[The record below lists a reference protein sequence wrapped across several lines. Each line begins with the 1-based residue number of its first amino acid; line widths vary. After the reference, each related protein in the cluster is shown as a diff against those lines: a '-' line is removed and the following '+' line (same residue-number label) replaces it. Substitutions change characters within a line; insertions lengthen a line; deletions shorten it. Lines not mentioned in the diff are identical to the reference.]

1 MKTLETDRL
10 LLRAWS
16 IDDVDDFFEYAKNPN
31 VGPNAGWEPHPNK
44 EFTLKIILAFIENGN
59 VWAIVYKENG
69 KVIGSLGLHT
79 DKKRED
85 VNAKM
90 IGYVLSQEYWGR
102 GLMTEAVNAAIRYAF
117 EEIKLDLLSVCHYP
131 FNVRSQKVIEKCGF
145 QYEGTLRLACIRY
158 DGAVLDDVCYSIT
171 SGEYAAF
178 HKIN

>member
-16 IDDVDDFFEYAKNPN
+16 IDDTEDFFEYAKNPN
-31 VGPNAGWEPHPNK
+31 VGPNAGWEPHSDK
-44 EFTLKIILAFIENGN
+44 EFTLKIIMAFIENGA

-79 DKKRED
+79 DKRRED

-102 GLMTEAVNAAIRYAF
+102 GLMTEAVNAAIQYAF
-117 EEIKLDLLSVCHYP
+117 EEMKLGLLSVCHYP
-131 FNVRSQKVIEKCGF
+131 FNTRSQKVIEKCGF
-145 QYEGTLRLACIRY
+145 QYEGTLRLASTRY
-158 DGAVLDDVCYSIT
+158 DGAVLDDVCYSMT
-171 SGEYAAF
+171 SEEYAAF
-178 HKIN
+178 NKIK